1 VDQKVSRRGKKTIT
15 NFTGGR
21 GLPSHA
27 VLAIRGFACLTG
39 LNPPPYSPSNHKA
52 DNSKHSQ
59 VGSNLTHRKAGSRV
73 IPVSQPIKLGKP
85 CPYRKDRQPA
95 TNDACDNH
103 SDLPSSGHSSANVRV
118 DARLS
123 EHKTHEFKNKLLE
136 RGASYLTTC
145 SSFRSEAPGCSDLDP
160 FLMLSDGVRKAKIR
174 CIFIRHA
181 A

>member
-73 IPVSQPIKLGKP
+73 IPVSQPIKMGKP

-103 SDLPSSGHSSANVRV
+103 SDLPSSGHSSANVEVRR
-118 DARLS
+118 DRAKDKTPNSKTNSQS
-123 EHKTHEFKNKLLE
+123 EG
-136 RGASYLTTC
+136 R
-145 SSFRSEAPGCSDLDP
+145 RPAPT
-160 FLMLSDGVRKAKIR
+160 
-174 CIFIRHA
+174 
-181 A
+181 